1 MFTNH
6 EAVAMHLA
14 GQILRI
20 NNSIHRNRTHITSQK
35 RFVETS
41 SPLCNSATEKDEVLL
56 AREASR
62 IEKLDNDTKL
72 LVLNEKALSEDL
84 AKVAELEKQ
93 LAECKAD
100 AAMA

>member
-1 MFTNH
+1 MSTDYD
-6 EAVAMHLA
+6 AVAMHLV

-20 NNSIHRNRTHITSQK
+20 NNSINRNRTHITSQK

-41 SPLCNSATEKDEVLL
+41 KPLCNPATEKDEVVL

-62 IEKLDNDTKL
+62 VEKLDNDTKL

-84 AKVAELEKQ
+84 AKIAELEKQ
-93 LAECKAD
+93 LAECKAN
-100 AAMA
+100 AAKA